1 MTRLEDIT
9 ATARVF
15 AGTLS
20 DDRKAVLERL
30 CAASDSAMLGRLREG
45 VTPADCYDSYVCACA
60 WMALSALDG
69 ARDGGVEA
77 FTAGTLSVRR
87 ASGASACRAMQAEV
101 MMSPY
106 LRDGSFA
113 FRRV

>member
-9 ATARVF
+9 ATAQVF

-20 DDRKAVLERL
+20 EEKRDVLGRL
-30 CAASDSAMLGRLREG
+30 CAAADSAMLGRLREG
-45 VTPADCYDSYVCACA
+45 VTPEDCYDSYVCACA
-60 WMALSALDG
+60 WVALSALDG

-87 ASGASACRAMQAEV
+87 ASGAANCLAMQAEV

-106 LRDGSFA
+106 VRDGSFA

>member
-9 ATARVF
+9 ATAKVF

-30 CAASDSAMLGRLREG
+30 CAATDSAMLSRLREG

-87 ASGASACRAMQAEV
+87 ASGASTCLVMQAEV

>member
-20 DDRKAVLERL
+20 DGRAAVLERL
-30 CAASDSAMLGRLREG
+30 CAAADSAMLGRLRDG
-45 VTPADCYDSYVCACA
+45 VTPEDCYDSYVCACA
-60 WMALSALDG
+60 WVALSALDG
-69 ARDGGVEA
+69 VRDGGVEA

-87 ASGASACRAMQAEV
+87 ASGASACLAMQAEV
-101 MMSPY
+101 MMAPY
-106 LRDGSFA
+106 VHDGSFA